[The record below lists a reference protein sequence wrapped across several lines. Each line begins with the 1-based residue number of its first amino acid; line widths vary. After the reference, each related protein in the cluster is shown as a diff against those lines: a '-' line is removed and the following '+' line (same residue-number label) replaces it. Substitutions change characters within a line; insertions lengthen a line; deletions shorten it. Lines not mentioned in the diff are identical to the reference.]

1 MTIRIRPS
9 IVLFGD
15 SLTELAFGEEVGS
28 SSVGWASL
36 LASAYSRHADELNR
50 GFRGALQYGSR
61 ALASCRGC
69 LSNNNKAKGV
79 IVMAKHSFVPSFS
92 EPTIVRFQEKCDI
105 NRLKNLVIICERL
118 LGPFERVSPRLQ
130 TTTRFHPL
138 NC

>member
-1 MTIRIRPS
+1 MTICIRPL

-36 LASAYSRHADELNR
+36 LASAYSRHADVLNR

-61 ALASCRGC
+61 ALVSCRGC

-79 IVMAKHSFVPSFS
+79 IVMAKHSFVLSF
-92 EPTIVRFQEKCDI
+92 FGA
-105 NRLKNLVIICERL
+105 N
-118 LGPFERVSPRLQ
+118 
-130 TTTRFHPL
+130 
-138 NC
+138 NCMLPGEMRHKPIEEFGDNM